1 VRGGKVLEMPV
12 GEVQNLFNK
21 LEVEVRGK
29 VATPRVGLCALLIL
43 LSLLVSINIGLT
55 LWLLFTVRLD
65 LSGGGPLTF
74 VPGGLKV
81 EGSTQVVGDLVTES
95 LTSGT
100 KRLILRG
107 DSQVVLGSGQSTLT
121 VKPNTELR
129 TSVFSISD
137 GLSASLLNI
146 SREGVAL
153 GRGRLTAPSASLGEV
168 LQAGRVKS
176 RVGKSLTLESL
187 TGRVEVLGPAGLE
200 ISSSHGNLSLAS
212 HGHLRL
218 QSNKG
223 QIELVSQRVLLRNVP
238 VANVSSSALGPQ
250 PTIHQVCVC
259 SSGHLFLSPSKGP
272 CLARPQICNEN

>member
-1 VRGGKVLEMPV
+1 MPV
-12 GEVQNLFNK
+12 GEMQNLVNK

-29 VATPRVGLCALLIL
+29 VATPRVGLCALLTL
-43 LSLLVSINIGLT
+43 LAILVSINIGLT

-81 EGSTQVVGDLVTES
+81 EGSTEVVGDLVTDR

-100 KRLILRG
+100 KRLTLRG

-129 TSVFSISD
+129 SSVFSISD
-137 GLSASLLNI
+137 GLSVSLLNI
-146 SREGVAL
+146 SSEGVTL
-153 GRGRLTAPSASLGEV
+153 GRGRLVAPSASLGEV
-168 LQAGRVKS
+168 LQAGRLKS

-200 ISSSHGNLSLAS
+200 FSSSRGNISVAS

-218 QSNKG
+218 HSNTG
-223 QIELVSQRVLLRNVP
+223 QIELVSQRVLLRDLP
-238 VANVSSSALGPQ
+238 VAKLSSSALGPQ

-259 SSGHLFLSPSKGP
+259 SSGHLFLSPSTGP